1 MISTKGKFLISREAV
16 RHLHARVVRWYRLHL
31 LVVWRAF
38 VWVSNTGHLFNINE
52 SIWKIKMY
60 FYTSLVINLIIVTLR
75 STKREVQIAT
85 PPPKGDFEKG
95 LLLWCWNFLYL
106 FIHPSQTV
114 FDMSNECPQW
124 LMIPRQPSYYMH
136 VMQKIDCFDI
146 IIYSR
151 HN

>member
-16 RHLHARVVRWYRLHL
+16 RHPHVRVVRWYRLQL

-38 VWVSNTGHLFNINE
+38 VWVSNNGHLFNINE
-52 SIWKIKMY
+52 SIWKIKNVLLHVASY
-60 FYTSLVINLIIVTLR
+60 QFDTSNPQEYKAR
-75 STKREVQIAT
+75 STM
-85 PPPKGDFEKG
+85 PPLLPKEIFE
-95 LLLWCWNFLYL
+95 NFLYL

-114 FDMSNECPQW
+114 FDVSNECPQW
-124 LMIPRQPSYYMH
+124 LMFPRQPSNYMH
-136 VMQKIDCFDI
+136 VMQKVDCFDI